1 MFRSLTVPP
10 TVTIPCRPEPISVD
24 PATTALIVVDMQNAY
39 CSKGG
44 YMDLVGFDVSGAA
57 PVIAECGAVIQACRD
72 AGILVVYLQNGFAV
86 DKSDVGGE
94 TAPVYHKSNA
104 LKFMRANPDYDAKL
118 ITRGT
123 WDHEI
128 VDELTPGPGD
138 IVVPKTR
145 YSGFAGTNLDQIL
158 RSRGIRSVLIEGT
171 ATNVCVEST
180 LRDLYHREYFPIMV
194 TDATLAA
201 GPPGT
206 QQAVEFN
213 VERFFGWC
221 TTGAEL
227 RRGLGGNE

>member
-1 MFRSLTVPP
+1 MSQTVS
-10 TVTIPCRPEPISVD
+10 IPCRPDAIAVD

-39 CSKGG
+39 LSKGG
-44 YMDLVGFDVSGAA
+44 YMDLVGFDVSASP
-57 PVIAECGAVIQACRD
+57 PVIAEAGAVIQACRE
-72 AGILVVYLQNGFAV
+72 AGILVIYLQNGFAA

-94 TAPVYHKSNA
+94 RAPVYHKSNA
-104 LKFMRANPDYDAKL
+104 LKFMRANPEYDAKL

-128 VDELTPGPGD
+128 VGELAPAPGD

-158 RSRGIRSVLIEGT
+158 RSRGIKSVLIEGV

-206 QQAVEFN
+206 QEAVEFN
-213 VERFFGWC
+213 VKSFFGWC

-227 RRGLGGNE
+227 RRGLMGNT